1 MILIVLKA
9 QIRPDKREEWLSG
22 ISRYKKDVNS
32 EPGNISFDYH
42 ENYEKQNE
50 FVIVEV
56 FKDSAAGDA
65 HVKTDHAQK
74 FFDFMGSVVPEK
86 PLINFQSEDGKDVWV
101 EMGEVTRADP
111 PPSRRCRRPHG
122 APASSRPPVP

>member
-9 QIRPDKREEWLSG
+9 QIRPDKRDEWLSG
-22 ISRYKKDVNS
+22 ISEYKKNVNS

-42 ENYEKQNE
+42 ENFEKQNE

-56 FKDSAAGDA
+56 FKDSQAGED

-86 PLINFQSEDGKDVWV
+86 PLINFQSEDGKDAWV
-101 EMGEVTRADP
+101 EMGEVT
-111 PPSRRCRRPHG
+111 PH
-122 APASSRPPVP
+122 

>member
-1 MILIVLKA
+1 VILIVLKA

-22 ISRYKKDVNS
+22 ISQYKKDVNS
-32 EPGNISFDYH
+32 EP
-42 ENYEKQNE
+42 QNE

-101 EMGEVTRADP
+101 EMGEVNPR
-111 PPSRRCRRPHG
+111 
-122 APASSRPPVP
+122 

>member
-22 ISRYKKDVNS
+22 IAQYTKDVNS
-32 EPGNISFDYH
+32 EPGNISFDYY
-42 ENYEKQNE
+42 ENVEKPNE

-56 FKDSAAGDA
+56 FQDSAAGDA

-86 PLINFQSEDGKDVWV
+86 PLINFQSEDGKDVWG
-101 EMGEVTRADP
+101 EMGEVT
-111 PPSRRCRRPHG
+111 PH
-122 APASSRPPVP
+122 

>member
-9 QIRPDKREEWLSG
+9 QIRPDKRDEWLSG
-22 ISRYKKDVNS
+22 ISEYKKNVNA

-42 ENYEKQNE
+42 ENFEKQNE

-56 FKDSAAGDA
+56 FRDSKAGED
-65 HVKTDHAQK
+65 HVNTEHAQN

-86 PLINFQSEDGKDVWV
+86 PLINFQSEDGKDAFV
-101 EMGEVTRADP
+101 EMGEVT
-111 PPSRRCRRPHG
+111 PH
-122 APASSRPPVP
+122 

>member
-22 ISRYKKDVNS
+22 ISQYKKDVNS

-101 EMGEVTRADP
+101 EMGEVT
-111 PPSRRCRRPHG
+111 PH
-122 APASSRPPVP
+122 